1 MNLTTYVS
9 SMDSIGNPLDELGIL
24 TVAVCTGKD
33 VAIMLNGLEFW
44 TTRVNNDWQ
53 NCEMYFAYI
62 GDNVFVPIECV
73 AIDILNKVA
82 QKVPL
87 KVEVKKRRGRK
98 PKITLDEE
106 KEAKE
111 KKIGRGRGKSG
122 KNSVV
127 EPVEPVEP
135 KRRGRKRK
143 SETKQE
149 RIMDEKSCAEAV
161 NVKRENKK
169 GLKKS
174 NKKMKVSRV
183 VSESGVDPK
192 NVQ

>member
-24 TVAVCTGKD
+24 TATMCTGKD

-73 AIDILNKVA
+73 AIDILNTVA

-87 KVEVKKRRGRK
+87 KVEVKK
-98 PKITLDEE
+98 
-106 KEAKE
+106 
-111 KKIGRGRGKSG
+111 KKR
-122 KNSVV
+122 
-127 EPVEPVEP
+127 P
-135 KRRGRKRK
+135 
-143 SETKQE
+143 Q
-149 RIMDEKSCAEAV
+149 AE
-161 NVKRENKK
+161 NYF
-169 GLKKS
+169 G
-174 NKKMKVSRV
+174 
-183 VSESGVDPK
+183 
-192 NVQ
+192 